1 MNAIWESITDA
12 LGGFFYSIFCVIF
25 YVIDLLEKIFKA
37 FAGTGPVS
45 INGQDITAGN
55 SGDVTDTGIVYYFL
69 QSDLVRNMFLAI
81 LYLAIILLVVFTVMA
96 VLRNMYQPQPK
107 RWQEIIGNAIKG
119 LGLFIFVPA
128 CSLLGVW
135 LGNILLN
142 AIDGAT
148 SGSSFQTTVS
158 AKLFMSSA
166 YNANKIRLDVQ
177 NGVFDGIDYQ
187 EYSLIATLA
196 GEANLEIRAF
206 PGGENSGEVDMDYE
220 YYANLVDDCYMSGSI
235 DLNNG
240 WQVAQ
245 YYSTWNI
252 NYIILIAAGVFI
264 LYVLGSITFGMIKRL
279 IMLVIL
285 FIVSPAVCAMYPID
299 EGNAYKSWA
308 GEFKKNVLSAYGA
321 VAGMNLFFAIS
332 PLFDM
337 ISLPGI
343 GDFLQLVPLALM
355 VAGLYVVKDII
366 NLISGFAGG
375 GNAYSDGAGLMSSV
389 NSRRKQVTGVVNKG
403 SKAIAGGFG
412 KAISRADAAKA
423 AGNSAVGAFFASAG
437 SSLLKTTAG
446 GLSALTGKATGI
458 DVLGTID
465 SYKAGYKGS
474 EDENEKLERY
484 RRLRNVINT
493 ADKNEKYGRYRI
505 EPDGQILERGGKVK
519 DSAGNVVRDSQG
531 DVMYDYKPVTKGIT
545 RATEADLFKAA
556 REAGIED
563 PALKRFKSGYK
574 SAEDFDADQTKIKEA
589 TKRKEAFD
597 EAVQRQQAQ
606 VATVNSSAGTFAG
619 VLGLTDDEVKKR
631 VFEGRSFSADEL
643 SIDTLRANEA
653 NEVAAAAAEGRT
665 YTRKTDADLNN
676 IIGARQA
683 VNDMISEL
691 AKRRSETQSAGT
703 DLAESLRGFKGS
715 DLKTN
720 LSDENIDKL
729 ADRLKDVANDNTM
742 SSKATADAMISAMNN
757 INDGITKE
765 LRDTIVKESRSL
777 IRELQRNTSETK
789 PKDKK

>member
-1 MNAIWESITDA
+1 MEWILGVLGSLLFSLFSI
-12 LGGFFYSIFCVIF
+12 IFV
-25 YVIDLLEKIFKA
+25 VIDMIQGIFQA
-37 FAGTGPVS
+37 FAGTGT
-45 INGQDITAGN
+45 IYIDGN
-55 SGDVTDTGIVYYFL
+55 VVGSGNTGDLYDTGIIYYFL
-69 QSDLVRNMFLAI
+69 QSDLVRNMFLSI

-107 RWQEIIGNAIKG
+107 RWQEIIGSAIKG

-135 LGNILLN
+135 LGNILLV

-148 SGSSFQTTVS
+148 SNSDYQTTIS
-158 AKLFMSSA
+158 RRLFLSSA
-166 YNANKIRLDVQ
+166 YTANHIRADAT
-177 NGVFDGIDYQ
+177 GVDW
-187 EYSLIATLA
+187 ETYSSVAALCDRC
-196 GEANLEIRAF
+196 NVEIRAF
-206 PGGENSGEVDMDYE
+206 PGGENSGEIDPDYE
-220 YYANLVDDCYMSGSI
+220 YYAGLVDDCFATGIPSI
-235 DLNNG
+235 AANWDVSPWYNLMD
-240 WQVAQ
+240 
-245 YYSTWNI
+245 I
-252 NYIILIAAGVFI
+252 NYLLLAAGGIFI
-264 LYVLGSITFGMIKRL
+264 LYVLGAITFGMVKRL
-279 IMLVIL
+279 FMLVIL

-321 VAGMNLFFAIS
+321 VAGMNLFFAVA
-332 PLFDM
+332 PLIEM
-337 ISLPGI
+337 ISIPDI
-343 GDFLQLVPLALM
+343 GDAWGLLPLVLT

-389 NSRRKQVTGVVNKG
+389 NSRRKQVVGVVNKG

-574 SAEDFDADQTKIKEA
+574 SAEDFDADQTKIKEV

-597 EAVQRQQAQ
+597 EAVQRQHAQ

-619 VLGLTDDEVKKR
+619 VLGITDDEVKKR

>member
-1 MNAIWESITDA
+1 MEWILGVLGSLLFSLFSI
-12 LGGFFYSIFCVIF
+12 IFE
-25 YVIDLLEKIFKA
+25 VIDMIQGIFQA
-37 FAGTGPVS
+37 FAGTGTVY
-45 INGQDITAGN
+45 IDGN
-55 SGDVTDTGIVYYFL
+55 VVGSGNTGDLYDTGIIYYFL
-69 QSDLVRNMFLAI
+69 QSDLVRNMFLSI

-107 RWQEIIGNAIKG
+107 RWQEIIGSAIKG

-135 LGNILLN
+135 LGNILLV

-148 SGSSFQTTVS
+148 SNSDYQTTIS
-158 AKLFMSSA
+158 RRLFLSSA
-166 YNANKIRLDVQ
+166 YTANHIRADAT
-177 NGVFDGIDYQ
+177 GVDW
-187 EYSLIATLA
+187 ETYSSVAALCDRC
-196 GEANLEIRAF
+196 NVEIRAF
-206 PGGENSGEVDMDYE
+206 PGGENSGEIDPDYE
-220 YYANLVDDCYMSGSI
+220 YYAGLVDDCFATGIPSI
-235 DLNNG
+235 
-240 WQVAQ
+240 VANWDVSPW
-245 YYSTWNI
+245 YNLMNI
-252 NYIILIAAGVFI
+252 NYLLLAAGGIFI
-264 LYVLGSITFGMIKRL
+264 LYVLGAITFGMVKRL
-279 IMLVIL
+279 FMLVIL

-308 GEFKKNVLSAYGA
+308 GEFKKNILSAYGA
-321 VAGMNLFFAIS
+321 VAGMNLFFAVA
-332 PLFDM
+332 PLIEM
-337 ISLPGI
+337 ISIPDI
-343 GDFLQLVPLALM
+343 GDAWGLLPLALT

-389 NSRRKQVTGVVNKG
+389 NSRRKQAVGVVNKG

-597 EAVQRQQAQ
+597 EAIQRQHAQ

-619 VLGLTDDEVKKR
+619 VLGITDDEVKKR

-653 NEVAAAAAEGRT
+653 NEVAAAAAEGRS